1 MQKTISKQTRII
13 VAAIL
18 LTATFFSLASQTMM
32 VTALPVIQHL
42 MHVTLDTA
50 QWLTTGYTL
59 VIGIVTPLSSNLY
72 EKFTNRTVFL
82 GIIGTFI
89 TGTLMGCWA
98 HQFWLLLLARL
109 VQASASGILM
119 TYTMTALISIYPPE
133 KRGTIMGI
141 SSLIVSTAPAIG
153 PTVAGFILQILSWRW
168 LFIIV
173 LPVMIVVWVIG
184 FVKLPNFSP
193 TRNIKI
199 DVLSVGLALVG
210 ASMALTSITTFT
222 TNAHQAW
229 LLLIGGVILL
239 SIFAIRQFKLTN
251 PVLQLRIFKYRSF
264 STMTVICI
272 LAFMILLGTEQLIPV
287 FTEGVTGTSSFV
299 AGLVILP
306 GALVNATVAV
316 FAGRW
321 YDNSGPQYPV
331 FLGAAL
337 ILVATLP
344 LVWMS
349 KHTPLWLITVDYAVR
364 LAGNSLI
371 FSPAMSEAFRDLTP
385 EENSHGTALNNT
397 LRQVAGAIAVTLC
410 VVLAGIPRSLT
421 VGTHLAVAIISSL
434 AVGII
439 VLFSWY
445 LMREKRTQAN

>member
-153 PTVAGFILQILSWRW
+153 PTVAGFILQVLSWRW

-239 SIFAIRQFKLTN
+239 SIFAVRQFKLTN

-287 FTEGVTGTSSFV
+287 FTEGVTGTSSFI

-337 ILVATLP
+337 ILIATLP

-349 KHTPLWLITVDYAVR
+349 
-364 LAGNSLI
+364 
-371 FSPAMSEAFRDLTP
+371 
-385 EENSHGTALNNT
+385 
-397 LRQVAGAIAVTLC
+397 
-410 VVLAGIPRSLT
+410 
-421 VGTHLAVAIISSL
+421 
-434 AVGII
+434 
-439 VLFSWY
+439 
-445 LMREKRTQAN
+445 

>member
-1 MQKTISKQTRII
+1 
-13 VAAIL
+13 
-18 LTATFFSLASQTMM
+18 
-32 VTALPVIQHL
+32 
-42 MHVTLDTA
+42 
-50 QWLTTGYTL
+50 
-59 VIGIVTPLSSNLY
+59 
-72 EKFTNRTVFL
+72 
-82 GIIGTFI
+82 
-89 TGTLMGCWA
+89 
-98 HQFWLLLLARL
+98 
-109 VQASASGILM
+109 
-119 TYTMTALISIYPPE
+119 
-133 KRGTIMGI
+133 
-141 SSLIVSTAPAIG
+141 
-153 PTVAGFILQILSWRW
+153 
-168 LFIIV
+168 
-173 LPVMIVVWVIG
+173 
-184 FVKLPNFSP
+184 
-193 TRNIKI
+193 
-199 DVLSVGLALVG
+199 
-210 ASMALTSITTFT
+210 
-222 TNAHQAW
+222 
-229 LLLIGGVILL
+229 
-239 SIFAIRQFKLTN
+239 
-251 PVLQLRIFKYRSF
+251 
-264 STMTVICI
+264 MTVICI

-287 FTEGVTGTSSFV
+287 FTEGVTRTSSFV

>member
-153 PTVAGFILQILSWRW
+153 PTVAGFILQVLSWRW

-239 SIFAIRQFKLTN
+239 SIFAVR
-251 PVLQLRIFKYRSF
+251 
-264 STMTVICI
+264 
-272 LAFMILLGTEQLIPV
+272 
-287 FTEGVTGTSSFV
+287 
-299 AGLVILP
+299 P
-306 GALVNATVAV
+306 G
-316 FAGRW
+316 
-321 YDNSGPQYPV
+321 
-331 FLGAAL
+331 
-337 ILVATLP
+337 
-344 LVWMS
+344 
-349 KHTPLWLITVDYAVR
+349 K
-364 LAGNSLI
+364 
-371 FSPAMSEAFRDLTP
+371 
-385 EENSHGTALNNT
+385 
-397 LRQVAGAIAVTLC
+397 
-410 VVLAGIPRSLT
+410 
-421 VGTHLAVAIISSL
+421 
-434 AVGII
+434 
-439 VLFSWY
+439 
-445 LMREKRTQAN
+445 